1 MFFLG
6 GATYQLIKTAA
17 GDLLLKKVKP
27 SPGQI
32 DLFSGAVYEPK
43 KLKPKAAPEQMG
55 LFDGGDTSGLISLS
69 TLKPKTMPNV
79 DAKGRKRAPKGGGHF
94 TNPATGETK
103 FFEGGKFIPAEF
115 SAEAPNPTAT
125 PNLFDFFNNS
135 VEGRAVSDAIAEA
148 KPKRE
153 LKPKAE
159 QPKRELKPRIEPVES
174 AQPATISPAVEP
186 PKQDISKADL
196 ERLNRLHLRMREIE
210 GLPEGMSRKEVR
222 DKIAA
227 RTEEIKSRS
236 ALYSKQLRT
245 LEADASPSEVM
256 NWFLEIDTQPSVT
269 PIADSGAVIDSGT
282 TEPEP
287 ETPARKIQPFK
298 SQKGGPEKN
307 VGKLLNDLGIASDV
321 LAGEDYHRRIHNGGY
336 LPLVVERHDDQL
348 FLSHYISQ
356 GGDLITDSGM
366 VFQIGSEGHL
376 ALRGITYRGPFGPV
390 CVNAREGKS
399 FAAMFSKN
407 LLDQGFNKANL
418 DDGPELKAPIVEPE
432 ELAVEPMTEPL
443 GEAIDYKLVRGK
455 KTRGAANRAAADL
468 VANQDSFTDD
478 EKALLSKYSG
488 RGGLGGDDVSLNEYY
503 TRPDIAKFAIDILYQ
518 HGFKGGTMVEP
529 SCGAGVFLSQ
539 GDRPGLKMIG
549 CEVDATSSK
558 IARALNPHAEVVGDR
573 FERFCLNNAE
583 TKVDAIV
590 GNAPFGVRMTTKDFE
605 ANKYKSQWKR
615 NEDLFMDA
623 SMDMLA
629 PGGMMSM
636 IVPYGVVSGGDHQAV
651 RESLALKGR
660 VIGVYRLPES
670 AFKHS
675 DTQVVTDTV
684 VMQKHPQHILDAIAA
699 GDQSV
704 IDAVSDPVF
713 ASGGYFDNHPQNVL
727 GTVGTKRRGDREMLS
742 VKGDLGPNELA
753 AAPAFAAPAVDYAGI
768 AGGMPD
774 RELQVGD
781 EKSINGKR
789 YRLNAN
795 HRWELVDE
803 VEAIAA
809 ADFDNADPSAYGTDS
824 IDAAEAMVTDIGQ
837 RVNIPANR
845 LEAFMDLAGDRA
857 TRDALRDADNAAAKV
872 DDDQAPKIA
881 HAMILAAHIEQ
892 LQKKGGDDH
901 ALEQALNLL
910 QEYREKY
917 GNPHDDRALSKLA
930 LVHTKLLKL
939 QGAFNADGKISD
951 YFSDNEAVTR
961 SIERTQQSSLFGAVG
976 EAFRGNSSEGVS
988 LDMVRDFYPTEA
1000 TDPDLMAEL
1009 LSDPTIGYSNGLF
1022 SPAESLLQG
1031 NGLELMAEFES
1042 QRSALAE
1049 QGLENSPQYRKLSE
1063 QIESVGGMMQYRSID
1078 DMTIPLRAVGK
1089 WLDVE
1094 ILNEFARDRNDNQFE
1109 WNEREG
1115 KFRIKQTKAWVS
1127 RSEEDV
1133 LNTINGDR
1141 LNRGSKTPDA
1151 KAEVAEYAEE
1161 FKQWIAASEHRL
1173 GVEEAYNAAYN
1184 SDIVGEY
1191 SGEAL
1196 SIPGIEQTDTKKL
1209 HNFQNSTIRQ
1219 MADRGRGI
1227 IALGVGLGK
1236 AQPLDAKILTPDGWK
1251 RMGDIQV
1258 GDAVINS
1265 QGGVSSVT
1273 GVFPQGDKAIYEVV
1287 FKDGA
1292 STECCD
1298 EHLWPVWESHDL
1310 ARGNPYRVMSLREIM
1325 DAGVLR
1331 KAGEHEASKWA
1342 IPSVQP
1348 INFPE
1353 RALPLDPYLVGA
1365 LLGDGNLSTT
1375 GGTLRISSAD
1385 DELLDEIRG
1394 MLPTGYE
1401 LRYGGQ
1407 YDWRITAGNRG
1418 GERNIVS
1425 EYLKD
1430 LGVNGLR
1437 SHEKFIPDLYKFAS
1451 IQDRV
1456 SLLQG
1461 LLDTDG
1467 STWAAKRGATTVEFC
1482 CVSEQLTEDVAFL
1495 VQSLGGMAHQSKRT
1509 TFYTYKGERRE
1520 GKDAYRVRIKLPSSF
1535 HPFRLSRKAATY
1547 VPPSK
1552 YPPCRFLK
1560 AVNYVGVKPAQC
1572 ISVDAP
1578 DHLYIT
1584 DDCIVTHNTATAIAL
1599 SQHLKNLGRTKK
1611 PTVVVPKSVLAN
1623 WFREASFWGD
1633 NLNVLVVG
1641 MSQQFWGDGSPAWE
1655 VPGMAFKTKGG
1666 NPLMVNGKYQLYR
1679 TDDPNKAIVAMT
1691 EEEVQKRGNLAFKDD
1706 DAATKQKKLQQL
1718 AQNSYDLV
1726 LMSEP
1731 VFQSIPLT
1739 PDREYDNYQEIMGR
1753 HISDSS
1759 AGNKKKGYELEKR
1772 KQTFMAKLSDRRGKK
1787 SEITYWE
1794 DLGVDAIFHDEAHH
1808 LKNLFGVMRS
1818 GDIAFLNTPESN
1830 RSLDF
1835 YNKAKYTREQNNGQ
1849 NVYLLTATPTTNNPL
1864 EAFNMLQHVAP
1875 EEFDKRGIENID
1887 DFLEM
1892 FGKIESVMVPGV
1904 DLEMTTK
1911 NSLTGFKNLKDLRSL
1926 FGKFT
1931 RMQSA
1936 KEVGLVIPEEAA
1948 RDVQVD
1954 MTPAQAEVY
1963 EGLRQ
1968 RADDLLSGK
1977 TKDDEDHI
1985 FSVISDMDKAA
1996 IDLEYYN
2003 ATTTTGEPADLD
2015 TPESRRSPK
2024 IEASVKQIMQSR
2036 GQSSGK
2042 QIMFCDAV
2050 QLHEKLK
2057 AQLVAAG
2064 YPENEIQIVN
2074 AKTVPKSSDRQKI
2087 SQAYNDGRISLVIGN
2102 TATMGEGMN
2111 FQVGTTD
2118 IHHLTTPW
2126 TPAAIEQRNGRGVR
2140 QGNKADEVN
2149 IHYYAANKTFD
2160 LYRKGVLERKRGWI
2174 DDLWKGD
2181 SDTADNKNT
2190 GSIGADEMA
2199 VMMAADPEAARKAM
2213 NANRELQMQRLAA
2226 SKGKDALKRF
2236 GQLQTMQAAFSK
2248 TQDQESP
2255 KARQLQARIDST
2267 VAALR
2272 RDEHF
2277 PHKDLLDGAPAYIGP
2292 KGDVARQNGYITGSS
2307 GEVYRITNIDP
2318 AKRSMDLI
2326 PVLGGSYRPFSFNA
2340 DESKTIK
2347 FGDMEKRY
2355 ESIGMDD
2362 HVLTQR
2368 RIAAVDSYTSL
2379 RHLTQDEMDGNR
2391 DALTQSLRKGYSK
2404 TPIET
2409 STGEVKFVRGD
2420 EIGDGDRVLFPG
2432 DAGVIDKAVGAIAK
2446 AHDSE
2451 YSDYQY
2457 REAMEQMTG
2466 QSWFSE
2472 IHPKI
2477 KAMRA
2482 ASAPKEGDT
2491 KTDNGIEYVLRGGR
2505 WHRSE
2510 EAPPESNQPL
2520 STSAPSPS
2528 ATDEPVST
2536 SPEAPSTPNQEN
2548 LKTAIE
2554 RAVESAQ
2561 ADGMKL
2567 GIEPKMIDLFARRI
2581 ADHIEL
2587 TGEGDTETIQNEFE
2601 DLVSKA
2607 GSLGRM
2613 TALDSMQVNTLSAW
2627 LKTHLEPAID
2637 QPKPATVKDTDPIGT
2652 IHQALQALSDND
2664 DGARSIDGA
2673 GFNKMDTDFGNDLA
2687 GKQRLTENQA
2697 RAALKMLQKYK
2708 GQLGRSGIE
2717 LPSLDDMDAAVNAPK
2732 PEGTPSIPSEI
2743 KDAFNKK
2750 KGIPHHVVVL
2760 GAQVDRDVYERLNSK
2775 AKSMGGYY
2783 SAFKGTGAVPG
2794 FQFTDRESA
2803 EAFQAEVSRFE
2814 KAAAPKF
2821 LYVLGDAQYVFRDGA
2836 LHRYAV

>member
-69 TLKPKTMPNV
+69 TLKPKTMPKV
-79 DAKGRKRAPKGGGHF
+79 DGKGRKRAPKGGGHF

-135 VEGRAVSDAIAEA
+135 VE
-148 KPKRE
+148 
-153 LKPKAE
+153 
-159 QPKRELKPRIEPVES
+159 S
-174 AQPATISPAVEP
+174 AQPATIAPVVEP
-186 PKQDISKADL
+186 EDS
-196 ERLNRLHLRMREIE
+196 
-210 GLPEGMSRKEVR
+210 
-222 DKIAA
+222 
-227 RTEEIKSRS
+227 
-236 ALYSKQLRT
+236 
-245 LEADASPSEVM
+245 
-256 NWFLEIDTQPSVT
+256 
-269 PIADSGAVIDSGT
+269 IADSGAVIDSGT
-282 TEPEP
+282 TEPAAPEP

-298 SQKGGPEKN
+298 AQKGGPEKN

-356 GGDLITDSGM
+356 GGDLITDSEM

-376 ALRGITYRGPFGPV
+376 ALREITYRGPFGPV
-390 CVNAREGKS
+390 RVNAREGKS

-407 LLDQGFNKANL
+407 LIDQGFNKANL
-418 DDGPELKAPIVEPE
+418 DDGPEPEASIVEPE
-432 ELAVEPMTEPL
+432 ELAVKPMTEPL

-684 VMQKHPQHILDAIAA
+684 VMQKHPQHILDAIAR
-699 GDQSV
+699 GDQAV
-704 IDAVSDPVF
+704 IDAVSDPGF
-713 ASGGYFDNHPQNVL
+713 TSGSYFDNHPQNVL
-727 GTVGTKRRGDREMLS
+727 GAVGTKRRGDREMLS
-742 VKGDLGPNELA
+742 VKGDLGPEELA

-768 AGGMPD
+768 TGGMPD

-789 YRLNAN
+789 HRLNAN

-809 ADFDNADPSAYGTDS
+809 ADFDNADPSAYGADS
-824 IDAAEAMVTDIGQ
+824 IDAAEAMVRDIGQ

-845 LEAFMDLAGDRA
+845 LGAFADLAGDLP
-857 TRDALRDADNAAAKV
+857 TYEALRDAKIAAGKV

-881 HAMILAAHIEQ
+881 HAMILAEHIEY
-892 LQKKGGDDH
+892 LQKHGGDDQ

-917 GNPHDDRALSKLA
+917 GNPHDDRDLSKLA

-939 QGAFNADGKISD
+939 QGAFDGDGKISD

-1022 SPAESLLQG
+1022 GPAESLLQG

-1127 RSEEDV
+1127 RGEEDV

-1209 HNFQNSTIRQ
+1209 HHFQNSTIRQ

-1236 AQPLDAKILTPDGWK
+1236 
-1251 RMGDIQV
+1251 
-1258 GDAVINS
+1258 
-1265 QGGVSSVT
+1265 
-1273 GVFPQGDKAIYEVV
+1273 
-1287 FKDGA
+1287 
-1292 STECCD
+1292 
-1298 EHLWPVWESHDL
+1298 
-1310 ARGNPYRVMSLREIM
+1310 
-1325 DAGVLR
+1325 
-1331 KAGEHEASKWA
+1331 
-1342 IPSVQP
+1342 
-1348 INFPE
+1348 
-1353 RALPLDPYLVGA
+1353 
-1365 LLGDGNLSTT
+1365 
-1375 GGTLRISSAD
+1375 
-1385 DELLDEIRG
+1385 
-1394 MLPTGYE
+1394 
-1401 LRYGGQ
+1401 
-1407 YDWRITAGNRG
+1407 
-1418 GERNIVS
+1418 
-1425 EYLKD
+1425 
-1430 LGVNGLR
+1430 
-1437 SHEKFIPDLYKFAS
+1437 
-1451 IQDRV
+1451 
-1456 SLLQG
+1456 
-1461 LLDTDG
+1461 
-1467 STWAAKRGATTVEFC
+1467 
-1482 CVSEQLTEDVAFL
+1482 
-1495 VQSLGGMAHQSKRT
+1495 
-1509 TFYTYKGERRE
+1509 
-1520 GKDAYRVRIKLPSSF
+1520 
-1535 HPFRLSRKAATY
+1535 
-1547 VPPSK
+1547 
-1552 YPPCRFLK
+1552 
-1560 AVNYVGVKPAQC
+1560 
-1572 ISVDAP
+1572 
-1578 DHLYIT
+1578 
-1584 DDCIVTHNTATAIAL
+1584 TATAIAL

-1679 TDDPNKAIVAMT
+1679 TDDPNKAIVTMT

-1772 KQTFMAKLSDRRGKK
+1772 KQTFMAKLSDRRGDK

-1911 NSLTGFKNLKDLRSL
+1911 NGLTGFKNLKDLRSL

-2326 PVLGGSYRPFSFNA
+2326 PVLGGSYRPFSFDAN
-2340 DESKTIK
+2340 ESKTIK

-2362 HVLTQR
+2362 RVLTQR

-2491 KTDNGIEYVLRGGR
+2491 KTDNGVGYVLRGGR
-2505 WHRSE
+2505 WPRSE
-2510 EAPPESNQPL
+2510 DAVSV
-2520 STSAPSPS
+2520 TSAQSVTMKLVHDVAEWRGVTARTGGIPLFEDAAARYKKEYTSETLLAQMLSSAARRMIFADVENSFAQNEAVAEFVKRYLAAPDAASQPPGTSATTPS
-2528 ATDEPVST
+2528 ATAAPVST

-2548 LKTAIE
+2548 FKTAIE
-2554 RAVESAQ
+2554 RALESVR
-2561 ADGMKL
+2561 ADGMKV
-2567 GIEPKMIDLFARRI
+2567 GVAPAIVDLFARRM
-2581 ADHIEL
+2581 ADYIEL
-2587 TGEGDTETIQNEFE
+2587 SGMEGLEEEFQT
-2601 DLVSKA
+2601 LVHKA
-2607 GSLGRM
+2607 GTAGRM
-2613 TALDSMQVNTLSAW
+2613 TPLGAMNVDTLWNRLQSELAPQA
-2627 LKTHLEPAID
+2627 EE
-2637 QPKPATVKDTDPIGT
+2637 PKPSPVKDTDPT
-2652 IHQALQALSDND
+2652 PSPPPKPASREEFAE
-2664 DGARSIDGA
+2664 SIVDRI
-2673 GFNKMDTDFGNDLA
+2673 NS
-2687 GKQRLTENQA
+2687 
-2697 RAALKMLQKYK
+2697 
-2708 GQLGRSGIE
+2708 LGRPIT
-2717 LPSLDDMDAAVNAPK
+2717 PK
-2732 PEGTPSIPSEI
+2732 VWAKNGRVRIYL
-2743 KDAFNKK
+2743 NKPNSRDSYGYIDVPALGK
-2750 KGIPHHVVVL
+2750 L
-2760 GAQVDRDVYERLNSK
+2760 GAETKLGAEHPIMEIIREH
-2775 AKSMGGYY
+2775 GGF
-2783 SAFKGTGAVPG
+2783 SL
-2794 FQFTDRESA
+2794 
-2803 EAFQAEVSRFE
+2803 E

-2821 LYVLGDAQYVFRDGA
+2821 LYVLGDAKYVFRDGA